1 MLFRSEAE
9 STATQNRTSLNLLGQ
24 TNAQSGESNR
34 NQNVS
39 INLVNNSAA
48 QELNNRVGTTA
59 TIISDFAADRGYF
72 SSEFGNAP
80 RAPIHAVAQNG
91 TAWHGNASWAHNN
104 SIFNAR
110 SFFQVGGVKP
120 ARQNQVAVTAG
131 GQLWKGSYLSLSGSQ
146 DKSRGQ
152 VNGNIL
158 IPLPSERTPLATDPA
173 TRQAVQ
179 NLLDGFQIGRAHV

>member
-1 MLFRSEAE
+1 MVVFAQQQTPAPASAPAAEQEAADETEDEAVPETEAE

-120 ARQNQVAVTAG
+120 ARQNQVAGTG
-131 GQLWKGSYLSLSGSQ
+131 
-146 DKSRGQ
+146 
-152 VNGNIL
+152 NG
-158 IPLPSERTPLATDPA
+158 
-173 TRQAVQ
+173 
-179 NLLDGFQIGRAHV
+179 